1 MKQIPSSTYTL
12 VYNKLTNNNNNH
24 ALVIFQ
30 AHVFSSGNGV
40 CAAFLANYHAQS
52 AARVMFNNRNYDLPP
67 WSISILPDC
76 RTDAFN
82 TAKVRIFCGACYAML
97 IKWWKFL
104 LSISI
109 YLLPVLHFASSYW
122 LDLFVFMKVRV
133 HNSKVLMLPISPKL
147 FSWETYDEDLSSLAE
162 SSRMTAPGLLEH
174 LNVTRDTSDYLW
186 YITR

>member
-1 MKQIPSSTYTL
+1 MKQMPSSTYTL
-12 VYNKLTNNNNNH
+12 VYNKLTFNNNNH

-97 IKWWKFL
+97 WLNDGNSCCQSVFICYQSCTLHQVIDWTFL
-104 LSISI
+104 SSWRWEFIIQRYWCCLSVPSYSHGRPTTKI
-109 YLLPVLHFASSYW
+109 YLLWPKVQGWQL
-122 LDLFVFMKVRV
+122 LD
-133 HNSKVLMLPISPKL
+133 S
-147 FSWETYDEDLSSLAE
+147 
-162 SSRMTAPGLLEH
+162 
-174 LNVTRDTSDYLW
+174 
-186 YITR
+186 